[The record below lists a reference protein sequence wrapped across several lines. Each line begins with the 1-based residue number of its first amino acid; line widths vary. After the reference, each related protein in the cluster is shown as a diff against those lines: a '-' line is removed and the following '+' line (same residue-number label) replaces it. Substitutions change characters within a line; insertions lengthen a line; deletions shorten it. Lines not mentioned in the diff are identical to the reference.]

1 MSTVDNLLKYFNEE
15 NDLKEENKVDSDNNE
30 NENRSFNQNIKSTLI
45 NEETDNN
52 DNDNSSGNFQIND
65 LLNQKISAYN
75 NIKDNEKEEIN
86 KNDEEKKDNII
97 ENNME
102 EIKEK
107 NINENLNN
115 INKLYDNYNEP
126 EPDNINNNQNNEI
139 NKEESLKDDYFG
151 RDRTYSF
158 RPRKKPETPILKQKE
173 EIKVNEF
180 KLDNDKNNI
189 DNLEPENK
197 EIKDNTDVS
206 PIFTETIKAK
216 IEINEDFGHITN
228 KQNNNNNNNNI
239 NNIYEDKYQSF
250 ENNDDSEDNTNKED
264 EEFLSN
270 EELRR
275 SQKKEINKNKEEKK
289 EDIFIEIIEEKK
301 EEEEE
306 DNAQVNKNEK
316 IEIDEEEAQ
325 RKYLEEQDK
334 KNKLKKI
341 RDEMNSRS
349 TSLRDSVEQNRK
361 KLLEMLNKNKNK
373 NVINIEESKDKTNN
387 NDKNEKKDI
396 KKNDNKIT
404 NKNEIK
410 EKKEIKE
417 NKEIKEIKEIKE
429 NKEINKKENNDNK
442 KEINDNDE
450 KNKNKKY
457 GEKINAKK
465 KLLSNNMYNRL
476 YKNDNKKEKD
486 KNKDKDKTNK
496 VNLKKNE
503 KNNIKDK
510 NNKLNKNNENES
522 SNKNLKKNID
532 TIIIDENS
540 SEESDKLNNSQRI
553 YNHFPMIN
561 ELKKE
566 LLNNTRKNHK
576 KQNTN
581 QNLKTN
587 NYANKY
593 LTESNNLNKSNKP
606 KKIEKGKKP
615 ILFDDTEYETN
626 LFKPEI
632 NQKSKNLIKKKVN
645 KRKGSSPLN
654 KSDTGSTYIENR
666 RLNTPVGELL
676 YEDAANK
683 RQKLENICINE
694 KINIKKDGNKSLISR
709 GSVNL
714 LLKKNEMKLN
724 EIIEKYSKKNDGQ
737 LSIINTI
744 QCLWDIHILR
754 ELLKFSSKTVDE
766 INLDYIKTIVEET
779 TNKKAKIPRE
789 IEEIEFIEQLWIKI
803 NPYYENEK
811 DFIDKDI
818 LYNFL
823 KILFSLDE
831 QTEINKM
838 IKTIENYLKTI
849 NKNNQKNEDKD
860 INNINNE
867 NSNDNKNNIN
877 NIDINENEEN
887 KEKQENNENNEN
899 KNIVKENNNK
909 NIKFNSLLR
918 NKEFGKNDIWP
929 LSKFIRVFFDL
940 KKLLSE
946 YQVSKKDIIAEKI
959 IKEREKELTFQPD
972 FNATASYFRRKNKQE
987 KKEDIINNI
996 SLNTTISN
1004 ISGNSNKKKNNF
1016 NKLYEEF
1023 MLKKQMHEKAL
1034 MILRENKEKRE
1045 LRMCTDRPKINKDY
1059 KFKKREKTPEIGCT
1073 RNEFLYKLNKDIIN
1087 KKKEKVIEKENEFK
1101 EKYPFRPNVHK
1112 KEDLMNK
1119 SFIDGDK
1126 NKPKGSDAYIKRN
1139 RSVIQFKKRE
1149 KDNLQ
1154 NKITGA
1160 NYEKVK
1166 KQKIM
1171 LPRIKDLEPSSNLM
1185 QQKENEKK
1193 EKREN
1198 NNENN
1203 NEDNKNV
1210 NENDVFFTI
1219 QVRTA
1224 KGKIKPLKIYINNNP
1239 IETVNNFCDI
1249 NNIKKGTREKI
1260 IQKVNELKD
1269 IYKEIQK

>member
-1 MSTVDNLLKYFNEE
+1 MATTIDNLISYFGEEE
-15 NDLKEENKVDSDNNE
+15 NHLKEENKVNSDDNDSEKKLSSSNI
-30 NENRSFNQNIKSTLI
+30 RSLHI
-45 NEETDNN
+45 NEDD
-52 DNDNSSGNFQIND
+52 DNDNSSTNYKVND
-65 LLNQKISAYN
+65 LLNNKISSYN
-75 NIKDNEKEEIN
+75 NNKEKEKEEIN
-86 KNDEEKKDNII
+86 KNNEEKKDNI

-102 EIKEK
+102 EKKEK
-107 NINENLNN
+107 KNEEINEEKKAELNDIISN
-115 INKLYDNYNEP
+115 DNYNKMYEHNN
-126 EPDNINNNQNNEI
+126 EPDNVNNNQN
-139 NKEESLKDDYFG
+139 KEEYLRDEYFE

-158 RPRKKPETPILKQKE
+158 RPVKMPETPHLNKKE
-173 EIKVNEF
+173 EIKINDF
-180 KLDNDKNNI
+180 KLDTENNIPQIENI
-189 DNLEPENK
+189 DNSD
-197 EIKDNTDVS
+197 IS
-206 PIFTETIKAK
+206 PKFAERIQAK
-216 IEINEDFGHITN
+216 IEISDNYGHLVN
-228 KQNNNNNNNNI
+228 KQNNNM
-239 NNIYEDKYQSF
+239 DKNQSF
-250 ENNDDSEDNTNKED
+250 DSHKNDENNDESENNSYKED
-264 EEFLSN
+264 EDFLVK

-275 SQKKEINKNKEEKK
+275 NSIKEVNKKKEEKK
-289 EDIFIEIIEEKK
+289 EGNYTEIIEEIK

-306 DNAQVNKNEK
+306 YDEEKNKNEDNK
-316 IEIDEEEAQ
+316 KDDEEAQ

-334 KNKLKKI
+334 KKKLIKV
-341 RDEMNSRS
+341 REEMNLRS
-349 TSLRDSVEQNRK
+349 TSLKDSVEQNRK
-361 KLLEMLNKNKNK
+361 KLFEMINKTKNKNK
-373 NVINIEESKDKTNN
+373 NIIIIEESKDKTNN

-410 EKKEIKE
+410 E
-417 NKEIKEIKEIKE
+417 IKEIKE

-442 KEINDNDE
+442 REINDNDE

-476 YKNDNKKEKD
+476 YKNDNKKEKEKD
-486 KNKDKDKTNK
+486 KNKDKEKTNK
-496 VNLKKNE
+496 LNVKKNE

-645 KRKGSSPLN
+645 KKKGSSPLN

-779 TNKKAKIPRE
+779 TNKKANIPRE

-877 NIDINENEEN
+877 NINNIDNNENEEN

-918 NKEFGKNDIWP
+918 NKEYGKNDIWP

-972 FNATASYFRRKNKQE
+972 FNATASYFRIKNKQE

-1112 KEDLMNK
+1112 KEDLINK

-1166 KQKIM
+1166 KQKIT
-1171 LPRIKDLEPSSNLM
+1171 LPRIKDLEPSSNLI

-1210 NENDVFFTI
+1210 NENDAFFTI